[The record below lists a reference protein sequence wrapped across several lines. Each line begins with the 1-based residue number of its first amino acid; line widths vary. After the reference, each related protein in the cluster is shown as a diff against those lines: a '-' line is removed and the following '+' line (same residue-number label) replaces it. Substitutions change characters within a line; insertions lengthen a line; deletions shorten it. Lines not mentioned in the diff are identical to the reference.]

1 MRKLHDLH
9 EGKPKTTER
18 QETKLS
24 SSSKGWEDNINMLI
38 NMLIFFKLIY
48 HINPIPTVLFL
59 GRNYQNNS
67 NTSVEIKYINQL
79 ISKKRQ

>member
-9 EGKPKTTER
+9 EGKPKTTVR

-24 SSSKGWEDNINMLI
+24 SSSKGWEDNIS
-38 NMLIFFKLIY
+38 MLIFFKLIY
-48 HINPIPTVLFL
+48 NINPIPTVLFL

-79 ISKKRQ
+79 ISIKRQ